1 MAETPST
8 PSKTK
13 TDAKP
18 APSTDS
24 VQPVQ
29 PSAQLADRPGEAPA
43 RVVVGDATYAPE
55 LAADIPMRD
64 GLIVPTPGDVR
75 TEPVATAAQSH
86 VAGRVG
92 PATVPEDATSVQPA
106 GEHLDEV
113 MPGQVLADTWEGPG
127 PVPVVVDVEDPI
139 GEGLNR
145 VTERVEAEQAAREVV
160 ADRHGTVRA

>member
-1 MAETPST
+1 MAETQ
-8 PSKTK
+8 SKTTSK
-13 TDAKP
+13 TSASPQEGDRDTETIA
-18 APSTDS
+18 
-24 VQPVQ
+24 
-29 PSAQLADRPGEAPA
+29 PSAQLADRPGEAPQ

-55 LAADIPMRD
+55 LAAEIPMRD

-92 PATVPEDATSVQPA
+92 PATVPQDATSVQPA

-127 PVPVVVDVEDPI
+127 PVPVVVVEEDPI

-145 VTERVEAEQAAREVV
+145 VTERVEAEREAREVV
-160 ADRHGTVRA
+160 ANRHGTVRA